1 MRVERIEWDGGSPGE
16 LAGAIRAARPDPEE
30 VGPAVAEIIREVA
43 DRGDEAVRELTRRFD
58 GVEVAAGSARAD
70 RELIGRAS
78 DTVPAG
84 VRAAMELAAANIR
97 AVAEAEMAA
106 TFPVDVALS
115 DGQRIRIV
123 DSPVDAAGVYVPG
136 GKAAYPSSV
145 LMCCIPAR
153 IAGVGRI
160 AVASPP
166 GEDGKVAASV
176 LAACAV
182 AGVDEVYAVGGAQA
196 IAALG
201 LGTDSI
207 DRVDIIVGPGNR
219 YVVEAKQLLSA
230 RVGIDEIAGPTEL
243 VVVADE
249 SADTEWVALDICAQ
263 AEHGTEGLLA
273 VLSADGGLLDRV
285 AALLADRAA
294 ERPSVTDATVSL
306 VDVPDG
312 DAALALADALAPE
325 HLELQLADADA
336 EMAGRRAAGCVFV
349 GAHAGAAFGDYA
361 AGSNHVLP
369 TGGAARFGK
378 PLGVRTFLRRTS
390 VVSIPARG
398 AAALAPAASALA
410 RIEGFPVHGESVEAR
425 TGENGSES

>member
-16 LAGAIRAARPDPEE
+16 LAGAIRAARPDPKE

-263 AEHGTEGLLA
+263 AEHGTEGLLT

-306 VDVPDG
+306 VDVPDV

-369 TGGAARFGK
+369 TGGAARFGR

>member
-1 MRVERIEWDGGSPGE
+1 MRVERIEWDGRAAGE

-58 GVEVAAGSARAD
+58 GVEVAATSARKD
-70 RELIGRAS
+70 RELIKRAS
-78 DTVPAG
+78 DAVPAD

-97 AVAEAEMAA
+97 SVAEAELAA
-106 TFPVDVALS
+106 TFPVDVELS
-115 DGQRIRIV
+115 DEQRIRIV

-145 LMCCIPAR
+145 LMCCVPAR
-153 IAGVGRI
+153 IAGVGRV

-166 GEDGKVAASV
+166 GEDGKVDPGV

-182 AGVDEVYAVGGAQA
+182 AGVDEVYAMGGAQA
-196 IAALG
+196 IAALA
-201 LGTDSI
+201 LGTEGI
-207 DRVDIIVGPGNR
+207 DRVDMIVGPGNR
-219 YVVEAKQLLSA
+219 YVVEAKRLLSA
-230 RVGIDEIAGPTEL
+230 RVGIDGIAGPTEL
-243 VVVADE
+243 VVIADE
-249 SADTEWVALDICAQ
+249 SANADWVALDICAQ
-263 AEHGTEGLLA
+263 AEHGSEGLLA
-273 VLSADGGLLDRV
+273 VLAAHGGLLDSV
-285 AALLADRAA
+285 AALLADRAS

-306 VDVPDG
+306 VEAPDV
-312 DAALALADALAPE
+312 DAALALGDALAPE
-325 HLELQLADADA
+325 HLELQLGDADA
-336 EMAGRRAAGCVFV
+336 EMARRRVAGCVLV
-349 GAHAGAAFGDYA
+349 GTHAGAAFGDYA

-369 TGGAARFGK
+369 TGGAARFGR

-390 VVSIPARG
+390 IVSIPARG

-425 TGENGSES
+425 ADDNGREP

>member
-1 MRVERIEWDGGSPGE
+1 MRVERIEWDGRSPGE
-16 LAGAIRAARPDPEE
+16 LAGAVRAARPDPEE

-43 DRGDEAVRELTRRFD
+43 GRGDEAVRELTRRFD

-78 DTVPAG
+78 DTVPAD

-166 GEDGKVAASV
+166 GEDGKVAAGV

-219 YVVEAKQLLSA
+219 YVVEAKRVLSA
-230 RVGIDEIAGPTEL
+230 RVGIDGIAGPTEL

-249 SADTEWVALDICAQ
+249 SADPEWVALDICAQ

-306 VDVPDG
+306 VDVPDV
-312 DAALALADALAPE
+312 DAALALSDALAPE
-325 HLELQLADADA
+325 HLELQLTDADP
-336 EMAGRRAAGCVFV
+336 EMAGRRVAGCVFV

-369 TGGAARFGK
+369 TGGAARFGR

-425 TGENGSES
+425 TGENGRES